1 MKNKKAFLLVL
12 LTIIMQRIIISNS
25 SLEYNIFPFLNGVPI
40 VSKITIHNL
49 YLIQWYLPIFFIISY
64 FTGELHELINGYR
77 IYMVIRN
84 YSKIKLL
91 SNTIIKIYG
100 ILLIFLFFQL
110 GIFSINSTEFKSLSI
125 KAVILMILMYYFT
138 FTLLIL
144 IQFFM
149 EYFFAPQV
157 ANLIVN
163 IYIISS
169 ITFTNLF
176 TTNNSMKVINYFLL
190 PNYALGFRNGVINN
204 YDNGIKYQYSIAFI
218 LLANIFVILLIIMKF
233 NKKDLL

>member
-1 MKNKKAFLLVL
+1 
-12 LTIIMQRIIISNS
+12 
-25 SLEYNIFPFLNGVPI
+25 
-40 VSKITIHNL
+40 
-49 YLIQWYLPIFFIISY
+49 
-64 FTGELHELINGYR
+64 
-77 IYMVIRN
+77 MVIRN